1 MERKEETAADE
12 EEGHLSS
19 NVVSHC
25 DSKFVPFIIYSELS
39 TKQ

>member
-1 MERKEETAADE
+1 MERKEETAAD